1 MQAEHLGHPSSLCWG
16 RHPSSLCRGNRV
28 LERAPDRSRPHHWKS
43 LNTGAQALNTTG
55 VLYCVFAQD
64 IRGNTRS
71 KNFRRYL
78 AEAVESAGITRALNP
93 RLPLALASNVQ
104 IRPEEARA
112 FHHVVTMRRL
122 SSSATL
128 WLPRLRAL
136 AESPFELTLALDSHA
151 HACSS
156 GLHEMLEAEHRRN
169 SFDFAVNHEAAECLM
184 PGGQPHLRGRF
195 YRSAGAPQRMRVPC
209 ALCAPVPCSRALNE
223 S

>member
-112 FHHVVTMRRL
+112 FNHVVTMRRL
-122 SSSATL
+122 SLSILLAFDVRMSKSFTF
-128 WLPRLRAL
+128 AL
-136 AESPFELTLALDSHA
+136 ILSLISISGAIVFMVVAWDTHHGTISH
-151 HACSS
+151 
-156 GLHEMLEAEHRRN
+156 
-169 SFDFAVNHEAAECLM
+169 F
-184 PGGQPHLRGRF
+184 
-195 YRSAGAPQRMRVPC
+195 
-209 ALCAPVPCSRALNE
+209 
-223 S
+223 